1 MLSPIEVMF
10 TVPSSSAMYYVLAFT
25 ASGSLRA
32 FIIGIVENA
41 VVGKSHKRLSFEIF
55 PPQRDTEFITYRTKI
70 T

>member
-1 MLSPIEVMF
+1 
-10 TVPSSSAMYYVLAFT
+10 MYYVLAFT

-70 T
+70 TLRDTCIAAIKK